1 MISDASEYSGSEA
14 SSKTL
19 LSKKQPQHMP
29 ERDEGDEDPLLD
41 VDKDINGLDI

>member
-1 MISDASEYSGSEA
+1 MISDASPYSGTEA
-14 SSKTL
+14 SSKE
-19 LSKKQPQHMP
+19 QPQHMP